1 MEDKNIEL
9 AKSIIE
15 DYIAKYIDVLEYV
28 ELDTREKLADA
39 LLDYYDQEYT
49 HEKGIKKIQNYIKII
64 LMYGKIALSYK
75 NNKTFDSR
83 VAHWHIDVET
93 DPNFSRMNKWY
104 ISMWCMIETDSSDFE
119 FKAIPESNPND
130 IIVRLIIN
138 DMNAPYECDEKQDYT
153 LYNIERDPAHVVKL
167 INKFIRDYIL
177 METI

>member
-1 MEDKNIEL
+1 
-9 AKSIIE
+9 
-15 DYIAKYIDVLEYV
+15 
-28 ELDTREKLADA
+28 
-39 LLDYYDQEYT
+39 
-49 HEKGIKKIQNYIKII
+49 
-64 LMYGKIALSYK
+64 
-75 NNKTFDSR
+75 
-83 VAHWHIDVET
+83 
-93 DPNFSRMNKWY
+93 
-104 ISMWCMIETDSSDFE
+104 MWCMIETDSSDFE

>member
-83 VAHWHIDVET
+83 VAH
-93 DPNFSRMNKWY
+93 
-104 ISMWCMIETDSSDFE
+104 
-119 FKAIPESNPND
+119 
-130 IIVRLIIN
+130 
-138 DMNAPYECDEKQDYT
+138 
-153 LYNIERDPAHVVKL
+153 
-167 INKFIRDYIL
+167 
-177 METI
+177 